1 MTHGGRL
8 SVGHAR
14 AEVGDFIRRVWNKA
28 DQDQIFFMA
37 GAIAFNVLIAI
48 VPLVLAALGIT
59 GLILRNTYFGDP
71 SVILEQAVQQALP
84 TVSRDFVDGIMRPLR
99 DIIDNSKSVTVVG
112 IIAFVWFATRLVGT
126 LRTALREIFDLRH
139 ERSIVAGKIF
149 DMKMVIV
156 AGALLTLS
164 VGITVVLEYIAARS
178 RAVLD
183 VHVSN
188 INFWQSL
195 YLNTFAF
202 ISIWVM
208 FLLIYRYLPL
218 RRIHWRTALIS
229 ATFTSVVFEILK
241 RLFGLYVKSA
251 KIGALYNTLSVAAI
265 VVIWVYYASV
275 AFILGGEVGQVWTLR
290 RIRRRQKERLG

>member
-1 MTHGGRL
+1 MTPAGRF
-8 SVGHAR
+8 SFGHAR
-14 AEVGDFIRRVWNKA
+14 AEAGDFIRRVWNKA

-59 GLILRNTYFGDP
+59 GLILRNSYPGAPT
-71 SVILEQAVQQALP
+71 VVLEQAIRQALP
-84 TVSRDFVDGIMRPLR
+84 AVSTDFINGILNPLN
-99 DIIDNSKSVTVVG
+99 DIIDNSKSVTVLG
-112 IIAFVWFATRLVGT
+112 ITAFVWFATRLVGT
-126 LRTALREIFDLRH
+126 LRTALREIFDLQH
-139 ERSIVAGKIF
+139 ERSIIAGKIF
-149 DMKMVIV
+149 DVQMVVV
-156 AGALLTLS
+156 AGALLALS
-164 VGITVVLEYIAARS
+164 VSITVILEYIAARS

-188 INFWQSL
+188 INFWQTL
-195 YLNTFAF
+195 YLNSFAF
-202 ISIWVM
+202 VSIWVM
-208 FLLIYRYLPL
+208 FLLIYRYLPI

-229 ATFTSVVFEILK
+229 TTFTSVIFEMLK

-251 KIGALYNTLSVAAI
+251 NIGALYTSLSVAAI